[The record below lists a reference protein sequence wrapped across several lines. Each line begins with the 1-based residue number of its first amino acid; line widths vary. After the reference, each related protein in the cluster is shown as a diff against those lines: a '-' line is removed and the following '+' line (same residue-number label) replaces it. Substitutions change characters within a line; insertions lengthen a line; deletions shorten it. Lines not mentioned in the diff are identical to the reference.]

1 MKLYIASGEFRQA
14 LDVGKSNRKQ
24 AVIEMFINDLT
35 GSELIDNYVYVDE
48 RGCRDYISA
57 DNETTVFE
65 TEDILEEC
73 YHILEGQ
80 FEDED
85 YED

>member
-1 MKLYIASGEFRQA
+1 MKLYIASGNFRQT

-57 DNETTVFE
+57 DNGTTVFE

-73 YHILEGQ
+73 YHILEGS
-80 FEDED
+80 EDED
-85 YED
+85 FED

>member
-1 MKLYIASGEFRQA
+1 MKLYIASGNFRQT

-48 RGCRDYISA
+48 RGCKDYISA

-73 YHILEGQ
+73 YHILEGS
-80 FEDED
+80 EDED
-85 YED
+85 FEE

>member
-65 TEDILEEC
+65 TEDSLEEC
-73 YHILEGQ
+73 YHILEGS
-80 FEDED
+80 EDED
-85 YED
+85 FED

>member
-48 RGCRDYISA
+48 RGCKDYISA

-73 YHILEGQ
+73 YHILKGSA
-80 FEDED
+80 DED
-85 YED
+85 FEE

>member
-1 MKLYIASGEFRQA
+1 MKLYIASGSFRQA
-14 LDVGKSNRKQ
+14 LYVGKSNRKQ

-35 GSELIDNYVYVDE
+35 GSELIDNHVYVDE